1 MLARSLTFATL
12 LAIFAPLA
20 LFAPLAIADD
30 APLAQELGKARP
42 LVVIAPSTADPTLR
56 GITESLKD
64 PATQAGFKERGL
76 VLYSVAGMIG
86 KRDDKF
92 LEQQTTMALIREVS
106 RSAKTGT
113 RVILVGKDGV
123 AHEIEHD
130 GTVDTAKIFAA
141 VDELPAS
148 EKAITAPEPVPVAET
163 KAGKPAKPGE
173 AAKPAKPA
181 KPLPPPKPLDD

>member
-1 MLARSLTFATL
+1 
-12 LAIFAPLA
+12 
-20 LFAPLAIADD
+20 
-30 APLAQELGKARP
+30 
-42 LVVIAPSTADPTLR
+42 
-56 GITESLKD
+56 
-64 PATQAGFKERGL
+64 
-76 VLYSVAGMIG
+76 
-86 KRDDKF
+86 
-92 LEQQTTMALIREVS
+92 
-106 RSAKTGT
+106 
-113 RVILVGKDGV
+113 VILVGKDGV
-123 AHEIEHD
+123 AYEIEHD